1 MVLNVHLE
9 RFEGPLALLLHLIRQ
24 EEMDIFDININQIT
38 HQYLE
43 FIKAMKKLDLEMA
56 GEFVAMAA
64 TLIHIKS
71 KMLLPQYD
79 PETGEPIQEDPRKE
93 LVQKLVEYQKFQQA
107 SKDLYQRPI
116 LGRDV
121 FTRGYRTDIDSMEEG
136 ELILEE
142 KPLFSM
148 IKAYRF
154 AMKNMKKTIHRVIGD
169 LQSIA
174 GRILEMKD
182 QLIVGVRVPFTTL
195 LQSSTH
201 QHNQVLV
208 TFLSLL
214 ELAKMGLVSLFQ
226 VDPTT
231 EIHVE
236 AKKTI
241 DRDVISQT
249 ESYDNANAAEKADQ
263 IFAMAAG
270 AVSLDE
276 GKMND
281 SDEYDQQQELPLDP
295 AVMVDSAHM
304 PEMASDEEILAAERE
319 LNFIDI
325 EEIKAEPTI
334 EDVQV
339 ELPPPTSITEEIL
352 SDTVEANL
360 DFEQQKISTPEAE
373 SFVGPEE
380 VLPETAAEEDAVL
393 SADIVEVQSEG
404 PLLPSP
410 EPITEQI
417 LSDVIEQNIEQKF
430 EEQVENP
437 IAEQSYG
444 EEKETEV

>member
-1 MVLNVHLE
+1 MSLNVHLE

-38 HQYLE
+38 LQYLE
-43 FIKAMKKLDLEMA
+43 YIKAMKKLDLEMA

-79 PETGEPIQEDPRKE
+79 PETGEPLQEDPRQE
-93 LVQKLVEYQKFQQA
+93 LVQKLVEYQKFQQL
-107 SKDLYQRPI
+107 SKDLYKLPL

-121 FTRGYRTDIDSMEEG
+121 FARGYRTDVDSLEEG

-148 IKAYRF
+148 IKAYRM
-154 AMKNMKKTIHRVIGD
+154 AMKNMKKTIHRVIGE

-182 QLIVGVRVPFTTL
+182 QLVVGVRVPFSVL

-226 VDPTT
+226 ADVQT

-249 ESYDNANAAEKADQ
+249 ESYENTNAAGKADE
-263 IFAMAAG
+263 IFAMAAQE
-270 AVSLDE
+270 AKVSLDE
-276 GKMND
+276 GTMND
-281 SDEYDQQQELPLDP
+281 DENFGQQELVLGAE
-295 AVMVDSAHM
+295 AVAAIEKFEESAT
-304 PEMASDEEILAAERE
+304 DEDILAAERE
-319 LNFIDI
+319 LDLVVEDKIIEI
-325 EEIKAEPTI
+325 EEQTLN
-334 EDVQV
+334 V
-339 ELPPPTSITEEIL
+339 
-352 SDTVEANL
+352 N
-360 DFEQQKISTPEAE
+360 
-373 SFVGPEE
+373 
-380 VLPETAAEEDAVL
+380 
-393 SADIVEVQSEG
+393 
-404 PLLPSP
+404 
-410 EPITEQI
+410 
-417 LSDVIEQNIEQKF
+417 
-430 EEQVENP
+430 
-437 IAEQSYG
+437 AEQFHG
-444 EEKETEV
+444 KGEKESEI